1 MHAPLLALTAVVL
14 IAWLIVTLSDAPS
27 TLVVLLTVA
36 LILRFV
42 IQAAL
47 MFAPALSGGWQC
59 ASQSF

>member
-42 IQAAL
+42 IQGAL
-47 MFAPALSGGWQC
+47 MFAPALSGGW
-59 ASQSF
+59 